1 MTGMNGKASTPGEPG
16 HSPVIET
23 LSQLRLREL
32 LAEVQERIAQIVG
45 VRDQMDRLIEA
56 MLVVTAGLDLDNT
69 LRTIVH
75 TAIELVDAGY
85 GALGVRETDKD
96 SLQLAEFVYE
106 GIDDRT
112 RVMIGDLPRG
122 HGVLGVLIEEPKPI
136 RLIDLSTHP
145 ASVGFPEHHPPMHTF
160 LGVPVKVRDEVF
172 GNLYLTEKAGGQEFT
187 EDDEVIVQALAAAAG
202 TAIANA
208 RLYEQSQTRQQW
220 LEATQDVA
228 TELLAGSEPGEVL
241 ELVADR
247 ALRLTQSA
255 VAFLALPEDPDIPHD
270 EVTELVIVAAAGV
283 GAEELPGQRIPVDRS
298 HSGTAFRSGRV
309 VVSDKL
315 MFRPRFGDA
324 TEFGAALVLPLR
336 AEQTVI
342 GVLVTLRPADARAL
356 DMAGQAMITSFSD
369 QAALALRLAATQR
382 RMRELDVLSDRD
394 RIARDLHDH
403 VIQRLFAVGLSL
415 QGTAQR
421 ARAPEVKTRLTET
434 IQDIQSIVQEIRHSI
449 FDLHSSTAADA
460 PTLRKRLHAVITEMT
475 ADTGLRTTIR
485 LAGPVSVLAPPLS
498 EDVEAVLREAVSNV
512 VRHASATTVS
522 INLSVRDDVTIEI
535 SDDGQGIPENLS
547 RTSGLTN
554 LAARADR
561 SGGSFGVELG
571 ANGGTILRWSAPL
584 PDQPPRDT

>member
-1 MTGMNGKASTPGEPG
+1 MDGKRSAPAGPGQ
-16 HSPVIET
+16 SPVIET

-32 LAEVQERIAQIVG
+32 LAEVQDRIAQIVD

-85 GALGVRETDKD
+85 GALGVRETDKN

-136 RLIDLSTHP
+136 RLTDLSTHP
-145 ASVGFPEHHPPMHTF
+145 ASVGFPEHHPPMNTF

-187 EDDEVIVQALAAAAG
+187 EDDEVIVLALAAAAG

-208 RLYEQSQTRQQW
+208 RLYEQSRVRQQW
-220 LEATQDVA
+220 LEATQDVT
-228 TELLAGSEPGEVL
+228 TELLGGSEVDEVL

-247 ALRLTQSA
+247 ALKLTQSA
-255 VAFLALPEDPDIPHD
+255 TTFLALPDDPDIPHD
-270 EVTELVIVAAAGV
+270 EVTELTVVAAAGT
-283 GAEELPGQRIPVDRS
+283 GSEKLHGQRIPVAES
-298 HSGTAFRSGRV
+298 HSGTAYLTGQV
-309 VVSDKL
+309 VASDQL
-315 MFRPRFGDA
+315 MFRPQFDDPA
-324 TEFGAALVLPLR
+324 EFGPALVLPLR
-336 AEQTVI
+336 ADHTVI
-342 GVLVTLRPADARAL
+342 GVLVTLRPADAQPL
-356 DMAGQAMITSFSD
+356 DAAGQAMITAFSD
-369 QAALALRLAATQR
+369 QAALALQLAATQR
-382 RMRELDVLSDRD
+382 RMRELDVLADRD

-415 QGTAQR
+415 QSTTQR
-421 ARAPEVKTRLTET
+421 ARTPEIKTRLTET

-460 PTLRKRLHAVITEMT
+460 PTLRKQLHAVIAEMT
-475 ADTGLRTTIR
+475 EDTGLRTTIR

-522 INLSVRDDVTIEI
+522 INLAVRDDVTIEI
-535 SDDGQGIPENLS
+535 SDDGTGIPENLS
-547 RTSGLTN
+547 RMSGLDN
-554 LAARADR
+554 LAARAEQ
-561 SGGSFGVELG
+561 SGGSFEIERG
-571 ANGGTILRWSAPL
+571 ADHGTVLRWSAPL
-584 PDQPPRDT
+584 PDQPPRKT